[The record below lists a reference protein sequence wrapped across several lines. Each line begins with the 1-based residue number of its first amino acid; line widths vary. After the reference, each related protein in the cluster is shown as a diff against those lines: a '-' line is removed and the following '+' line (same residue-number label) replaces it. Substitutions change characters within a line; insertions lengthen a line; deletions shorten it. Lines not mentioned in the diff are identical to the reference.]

1 MTPIGIAALFVG
13 AFLISV
19 VGVRLSISVARRF
32 GAVDA
37 PDMERK
43 QQEGPIPRL
52 GGVAVALAFLMA
64 TLVVSQFLPMVSGWM
79 ALSIVG
85 PAFLVAVI
93 GLADDTRH
101 LSPWIRMSVQALA
114 ALLAF
119 VLGTR
124 IEVFGPTWLNVV
136 VFVLWV
142 MVIINGINLLDNSDG
157 LAASTVAVAGVGA
170 AAISIYAGQELV
182 SLLAISLVGVS
193 VGFLWHNWYPARVYL
208 GDSGAYFLGFIVA
221 VLAVRLRP
229 ESSPPTLAALAAVLL
244 LALPITDTAYVVVRR
259 VSAGIHPFT
268 AGRDHL
274 SHTLQRR
281 GLSVPTSVGVL
292 QLLSVGGAASAF
304 ALLALGS

>member
-1 MTPIGIAALFVG
+1 MTPIEIVALFLG

-19 VGVRLSISVARRF
+19 LGVRLSISVARRL

-37 PDMERK
+37 PDVERK
-43 QQEGPIPRL
+43 HQETPIPRL
-52 GGVAVALAFLMA
+52 GGVAVALAFLIA

-85 PAFLVAVI
+85 PAFLVAVV
-93 GLADDTRH
+93 GLIDDTRH

-119 VLGTR
+119 ALGTR
-124 IEVFGPTWLNVV
+124 IEIFGPTWLNVV

-157 LAASTVAVAGVGA
+157 LAASTVAVAATGA
-170 AAISIYAGQELV
+170 AAISIYVGQELV
-182 SLLAISLVGVS
+182 SLLAISLAGVS

-229 ESSPPTLAALAAVLL
+229 ESSPPTLAALAAILL
-244 LALPITDTAYVVVRR
+244 LALPVADTVFVVVRR
-259 VSAGIHPFT
+259 VSTGIHPFT

-281 GLSVPTSVGVL
+281 GLSVPASVGVL
-292 QLLSVGGAASAF
+292 QLLSVGGAVSAF

>member
-19 VGVRLSISVARRF
+19 VGVRVSISLAGRL

-37 PDMERK
+37 PDMDRK
-43 QQEGPIPRL
+43 QQEAPIPRL
-52 GGVAVALAFLMA
+52 GGVAVAFALLVA
-64 TLVVSQFLPMVSGWM
+64 TLAVAQLLPTVSGWM

-85 PAFLVAVI
+85 PAFLVAVV
-93 GLADDTRH
+93 GLVDDTRH
-101 LSPWIRMSVQALA
+101 LSPWIRMAVQAVA

-119 VLGTR
+119 ALGTR
-124 IEVFGPTWLNVV
+124 IEIFGPTWLNAV

-182 SLLAISLVGVS
+182 SLMAISLVGVS
-193 VGFLWHNWYPARVYL
+193 VGFLWHNWHPARVYL

-221 VLAVRLRP
+221 VLAVKLRP
-229 ESSPPTLAALAAVLL
+229 ESAPPTLAALAAVLL
-244 LALPITDTAYVVVRR
+244 LILPIVDTIYVVIKRL
-259 VSAGIHPFT
+259 SAGIHPFT

-274 SHTLQRR
+274 SHALQER
-281 GLSVPTSVGVL
+281 GLSVPASVGVL
-292 QLLSVGGAASAF
+292 QLLSVGGSVSAF
-304 ALLALGS
+304 LLLALTG

>member
-19 VGVRLSISVARRF
+19 VGVRVSISVAGRL

-43 QQEGPIPRL
+43 QQEVPIPRL
-52 GGVAVALAFLMA
+52 GGVAVALAFLIA
-64 TLVVSQFLPMVSGWM
+64 TLVVSQFLPMVSGWI

-85 PAFLVAVI
+85 PALLVAVI
-93 GLADDTRH
+93 GLIDDTRH
-101 LSPWIRMSVQALA
+101 LSPWIRMGVQALA

-119 VLGTR
+119 ALGTR
-124 IEVFGPTWLNVV
+124 IEVFGLTWLNVV

-142 MVIINGINLLDNSDG
+142 IVIINGINLLDNSDG
-157 LAASTVAVAGVGA
+157 LAASTVAVAGAGA

-244 LALPITDTAYVVVRR
+244 LALPIADTAFVVVRR

-274 SHTLQRR
+274 SHTLQRG
-281 GLSVPTSVGVL
+281 GLSVPASVGVL
-292 QLLSVGGAASAF
+292 QLLSVGGAVSAF

>member
-1 MTPIGIAALFVG
+1 MTPVEIVALFLG

-19 VGVRLSISVARRF
+19 LGVRFSISIARRL
-32 GAVDA
+32 GAVDS

-43 QQEGPIPRL
+43 QQEVPIPRL
-52 GGVAVALAFLMA
+52 GGVAVALAFLIA
-64 TLVVSQFLPMVSGWM
+64 TLLVAQFLPMVSGWM

-85 PAFLVAVI
+85 PAFLVAVV
-93 GLADDTRH
+93 GLIDDTRH
-101 LSPWIRMSVQALA
+101 LSPWIRIGVQALA

-119 VLGTR
+119 ALGTR
-124 IEVFGPTWLNVV
+124 IDVFGPTWLNVA

-142 MVIINGINLLDNSDG
+142 LVIINGINLLDNSDG
-157 LAASTVAVAGVGA
+157 LAASTVAVAGAGA
-170 AAISIYAGQELV
+170 AAISIFAGQELV

-193 VGFLWHNWYPARVYL
+193 VGFLWHNWHPARVYL

-229 ESSPPTLAALAAVLL
+229 ESSPPILAALAAILL
-244 LALPITDTAYVVVRR
+244 LVLPIADTTFVVVRR
-259 VSAGIHPFT
+259 VSAGVHPFT

-292 QLLSVGGAASAF
+292 QILSIGGAISAF
-304 ALLALGS
+304 AVLALGS

>member
-1 MTPIGIAALFVG
+1 MTHVEIVALFLG

-19 VGVRLSISVARRF
+19 LGVRFSISIARRL
-32 GAVDA
+32 GAVDS

-43 QQEGPIPRL
+43 QQEVPIPRL
-52 GGVAVALAFLMA
+52 GGVAVALAFLIA
-64 TLVVSQFLPMVSGWM
+64 TLLVAQFLPMVSGWM

-85 PAFLVAVI
+85 PAFLVAVV
-93 GLADDTRH
+93 GLIDDTRQ
-101 LSPWIRMSVQALA
+101 LSPWIRIGVQALA

-119 VLGTR
+119 ALGTR
-124 IEVFGPTWLNVV
+124 IDVFGPTWLNVV
-136 VFVLWV
+136 LFVLWV
-142 MVIINGINLLDNSDG
+142 LVIINGINLLDNSDG
-157 LAASTVAVAGVGA
+157 LAASTVAVAGAGA
-170 AAISIYAGQELV
+170 AAISIFADQELV

-193 VGFLWHNWYPARVYL
+193 VGFLWHNWHPARVYL

-229 ESSPPTLAALAAVLL
+229 ESSPPTLAALAAILL
-244 LALPITDTAYVVVRR
+244 LVLPIADTTFVVVRR
-259 VSAGIHPFT
+259 VSAGVHPFT

-292 QLLSVGGAASAF
+292 QILSIGGAISAF
-304 ALLALGS
+304 AVLALGS

>member
-19 VGVRLSISVARRF
+19 VGVRVSISVAGRL

-43 QQEGPIPRL
+43 QQEVPIPRL
-52 GGVAVALAFLMA
+52 GGVAVALAFLIA
-64 TLVVSQFLPMVSGWM
+64 TLVVSQFLPMVSGWI

-85 PAFLVAVI
+85 PALLVAVI
-93 GLADDTRH
+93 GLIDDTRH
-101 LSPWIRMSVQALA
+101 LSPWIRMGVQALA

-119 VLGTR
+119 ALGTR
-124 IEVFGPTWLNVV
+124 IEVFGLTWLNVV

-142 MVIINGINLLDNSDG
+142 IVIINGINLLDNSDG
-157 LAASTVAVAGVGA
+157 LAASTVAVAGAGA

-244 LALPITDTAYVVVRR
+244 LALPIADTAFVVVRR

-292 QLLSVGGAASAF
+292 LLLSVGGAVSAF
-304 ALLALGS
+304 VLLALGS

>member
-1 MTPIGIAALFVG
+1 MTHVEIVALFLG

-19 VGVRLSISVARRF
+19 LGVRFSISIARRL
-32 GAVDA
+32 GAVDS

-43 QQEGPIPRL
+43 QQEVPIPRL
-52 GGVAVALAFLMA
+52 GGVAVALAFLIA
-64 TLVVSQFLPMVSGWM
+64 TLLVAQFLPMVSGWM

-85 PAFLVAVI
+85 PAFLVAVV
-93 GLADDTRH
+93 GLIDDTRH
-101 LSPWIRMSVQALA
+101 LSPWIRIFVQALA

-119 VLGTR
+119 ALGTR
-124 IEVFGPTWLNVV
+124 IDVFGPTWLNVV
-136 VFVLWV
+136 LFVLWV
-142 MVIINGINLLDNSDG
+142 LVIINGINLLDNSDG
-157 LAASTVAVAGVGA
+157 LAASTVAVAGAGA
-170 AAISIYAGQELV
+170 AAISIFADQELV

-193 VGFLWHNWYPARVYL
+193 VGFLWHNWHPARVYL

-229 ESSPPTLAALAAVLL
+229 ESSPPTLAALAAILL
-244 LALPITDTAYVVVRR
+244 LVLPIADTTFVVVRR
-259 VSAGIHPFT
+259 VSAGVHPFT

-292 QLLSVGGAASAF
+292 QILSIGGAISAF
-304 ALLALGS
+304 AVLALGS